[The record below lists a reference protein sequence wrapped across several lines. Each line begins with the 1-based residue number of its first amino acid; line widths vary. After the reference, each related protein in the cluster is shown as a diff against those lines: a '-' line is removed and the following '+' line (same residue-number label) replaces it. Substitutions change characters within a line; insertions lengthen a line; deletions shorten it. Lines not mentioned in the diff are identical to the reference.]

1 MPGIEITANKTLCGW
16 GQVSNIVDNFELE
29 WLLVNIEN
37 RVAIDVKLEHVS
49 AVDWAALL
57 SF

>member
-1 MPGIEITANKTLCGW
+1 M
-16 GQVSNIVDNFELE
+16 SDIVDNFELE
-29 WLLVNIEN
+29 WLPVDIEN
-37 RVAIDVKLEHVS
+37 RIAVDVKLEHVS